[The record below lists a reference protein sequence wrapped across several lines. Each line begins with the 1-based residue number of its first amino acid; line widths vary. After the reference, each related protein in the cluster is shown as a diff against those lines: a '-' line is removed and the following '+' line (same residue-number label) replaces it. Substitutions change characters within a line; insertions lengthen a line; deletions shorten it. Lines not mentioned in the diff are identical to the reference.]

1 MRELLLPPCPP
12 GWPAIPAD
20 TLSMFRHHPPDGPPY
35 RSLAAHL
42 LSVISLGLAISLP
55 VVAAPRT
62 PTADTLVLDRVPA
75 RAADSRVRDLQALRA
90 AWRAAPRD
98 VDLAVRL
105 ARRYVEQAAAE
116 GDPRYI
122 GYAQAALMP
131 WWTEAAPPVA
141 VRVQRA
147 VLHQYGH
154 QFSEALADLDAAVL
168 AEPSNAEAWSWQ
180 AAIHMVRADYAAA
193 TRACTAL
200 APLTS
205 ALLAIACQAA
215 ADSLTGKAGAAA
227 RDLTAA
233 LAAAP
238 LAGPEERLW
247 ALTRLAEI
255 AERRGDAVLAERAF
269 RQALALGLDDV
280 YLQAAYADFLL
291 DRGRIADVLTL
302 LKDGARADVLLLRL
316 ALAAKTAGDARADGW
331 ARDLAARF
339 AAARARGDTTH
350 EKEEARFV
358 MALQGDAGRALA
370 LAQSNFAVQREPAD
384 ARILMEAALAA
395 RQPKAAGPALDWLQ
409 RHRVESVVLQSLSTQ
424 LGAAR

>member
-1 MRELLLPPCPP
+1 MSRPLLLLRLRPAVGALGWLLVFTLGATHAPP
-12 GWPAIPAD
+12 
-20 TLSMFRHHPPDGPPY
+20 
-35 RSLAAHL
+35 AA
-42 LSVISLGLAISLP
+42 
-55 VVAAPRT
+55 AAPRL
-62 PTADTLVLDRVPA
+62 PSSDAQVLDRVPA
-75 RAADSRVRDLQALRA
+75 RAADPRVRDLQALRA
-90 AWRAAPRD
+90 AWRAAPLD

-122 GYAQAALMP
+122 GYAQAALTP
-131 WWTEAAPPVA
+131 WWTAPAPPVA

-147 VLHQYGH
+147 VLRQYGH

-168 AEPSNAEAWSWQ
+168 AEPTNAEAWSWQ

-193 TRACTAL
+193 GRACSAL

-205 ALLAIACQAA
+205 ALLATACKAS
-215 ADSLTGKAGAAA
+215 ADSLTGNAGAAA
-227 RDLTAA
+227 SA
-233 LAAAP
+233 LAAALEAAP
-238 LAGPEERLW
+238 KAGPEERLW

-255 AERRGDAVLAERAF
+255 RERRGETALAQRAF
-269 RQALALGLDDV
+269 QQALALGQDDV

-291 DRGRIADVLTL
+291 DGGRAGEVLTL

-316 ALAAKTAGDARADGW
+316 ALAAKAAGDARADGW

-358 MALQGDAGRALA
+358 MALQADAGRALA

-395 RQPKAAGPALDWLQ
+395 RQPAAAAPAREWLQ
-409 RHRVESVVLQSLSTQ
+409 THSVESVVLQSLASK
-424 LGAAR
+424 LGAAK

>member
-1 MRELLLPPCPP
+1 MSRPFL
-12 GWPAIPAD
+12 
-20 TLSMFRHHPPDGPPY
+20 RHHPRPA
-35 RSLAAHL
+35 LATLGAIL
-42 LSVISLGLAISLP
+42 VFTLISALALP
-55 VVAAPRT
+55 VAAAPRL
-62 PTADTLVLDRVPA
+62 PASDAQVLDRVPA
-75 RAADSRVRDLQALRA
+75 RAADPRVRDLQALRS

-122 GYAQAALMP
+122 GYAQAALTP
-131 WWTEAAPPVA
+131 WWTAAAPPVA

-147 VLHQYGH
+147 VLYQYGH
-154 QFSEALADLDAAVL
+154 QFSEALADLQAAVL
-168 AEPSNAEAWSWQ
+168 AEPANAEAWSWQ

-193 TRACTAL
+193 GQACAAL

-205 ALLAIACQAA
+205 ALLATACKAS
-215 ADSLTGKAGAAA
+215 ADSLTGNASAAA
-227 RDLTAA
+227 SA
-233 LAAAP
+233 LAAALEAAP
-238 LAGPEERLW
+238 TAGPEERLW

-255 AERRGDAVLAERAF
+255 RERQGEATLAERAF

-291 DRGRIADVLTL
+291 DNSRAAEVLAL

-316 ALAAKTAGDARADGW
+316 ALAAKAAGDARADGW

-358 MALQGDAGRALA
+358 MALQADAGRALA

-395 RQPKAAGPALDWLQ
+395 RQPAAAAPAREWLQ
-409 RHRVESVVLQSLSTQ
+409 THRVESAVLQSLVAK
-424 LGAAR
+424 LGAAK